1 MGLLDDKDM
10 EKLSGMAV
18 FYKTMGEMIEAVAFG
33 KESDLKRCGGKTY
46 TSDSVTL
53 MTMHGSKGLEF
64 PAVLLY
70 GVRKGMVPLEFKG
83 KNRDADE
90 ERRVLYVGMTR
101 AKEELIIT
109 TSGDMSEF
117 LERVPDAML
126 EKETAQQKNS
136 AWNNGRQ
143 MSLFD
148 FMS

>member
-1 MGLLDDKDM
+1 
-10 EKLSGMAV
+10 
-18 FYKTMGEMIEAVAFG
+18 
-33 KESDLKRCGGKTY
+33 
-46 TSDSVTL
+46 
-53 MTMHGSKGLEF
+53 
-64 PAVLLY
+64 
-70 GVRKGMVPLEFKG
+70 
-83 KNRDADE
+83 
-90 ERRVLYVGMTR
+90 MTR